1 MRFALIFLATL
12 FIVGCEADVNV
23 KSTPT
28 LAPEQE
34 IYRNPIDR
42 LDMIHMV
49 NTPPGFGSGYVIRDR
64 VTSQEIMCISEHTC
78 YPTGRLIDGKGNQI
92 K

>member
-1 MRFALIFLATL
+1 MRFGIILLATL
-12 FIVGCEADVNV
+12 FIVGCEASLNV
-23 KSTPT
+23 TSTPALT
-28 LAPEQE
+28 PEQDV
-34 IYRNPIDR
+34 YRNPIDR
-42 LDMIHMV
+42 LDTIHVV